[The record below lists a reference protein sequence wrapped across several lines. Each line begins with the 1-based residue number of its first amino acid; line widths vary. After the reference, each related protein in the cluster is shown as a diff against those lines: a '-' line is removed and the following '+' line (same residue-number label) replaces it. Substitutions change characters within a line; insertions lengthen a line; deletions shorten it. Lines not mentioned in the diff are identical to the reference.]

1 MTKYLRNSF
10 LATKV
15 AFFNEVYDF
24 CQMNNL
30 EYDKIKELVGMDE
43 RITTSHMQ
51 IPGPDG
57 ERGFGGACFPKDT
70 RALLF
75 TGLFFKSPFS
85 ILSEVVSTNERIKN
99 A

>member
-1 MTKYLRNSF
+1 
-10 LATKV
+10 
-15 AFFNEVYDF
+15 
-24 CQMNNL
+24 
-30 EYDKIKELVGMDE
+30 
-43 RITTSHMQ
+43 MQ